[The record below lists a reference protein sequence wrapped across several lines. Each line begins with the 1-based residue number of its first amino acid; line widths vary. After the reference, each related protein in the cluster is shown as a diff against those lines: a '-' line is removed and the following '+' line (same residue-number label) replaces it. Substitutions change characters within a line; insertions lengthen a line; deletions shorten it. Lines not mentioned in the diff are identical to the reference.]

1 MGIGGRLAGPPI
13 SGSGLPVDTLHA
25 LQGAVARFI
34 GVEAPSVVY
43 LVTPPIAA
51 FLATWALWRL
61 LRAWAPRFALLCF
74 ALACVYWVW
83 SAKTDLTYGSFFI
96 SRIWQGKV
104 IFVAWMVPTLYVLL
118 TRWIRRS
125 DLRAAVLLLAA
136 ALASIGLT
144 ASATFVAPLVCAAAA
159 LPLLARREWR
169 PAAVVALAGAIP
181 LAIGGLVSHHYGIS
195 DDISHY
201 PRDNYWI
208 VTQVFAPGV
217 VGAVGAVALWSSPW
231 FARTRGIA
239 TGIAVITALLLVP
252 GVLAL
257 IRDVVG
263 LSETLRRLLWLVPLP
278 ALVGLL
284 AAGPAR
290 RVLAVGTAVVAAGL
304 LIAFGTPL
312 WTGFDG
318 GGRWKSPPSWKT
330 NGHYV
335 TEARMILA
343 HYHGPGSVL
352 ANKATMTRRRN

>member
-1 MGIGGRLAGPPI
+1 
-13 SGSGLPVDTLHA
+13 
-25 LQGAVARFI
+25 
-34 GVEAPSVVY
+34 
-43 LVTPPIAA
+43 
-51 FLATWALWRL
+51 
-61 LRAWAPRFALLCF
+61 
-74 ALACVYWVW
+74 
-83 SAKTDLTYGSFFI
+83 
-96 SRIWQGKV
+96 V

-169 PAAVVALAGAIP
+169 AAAVVALAGAIP

-208 VTQVFAPGV
+208 VTQVFAAGV

-290 RVLAVGTAVVAAGL
+290 RTVAVGTAVVAAGL
-304 LIAFGTPL
+304 LIGFGTPL

-335 TEARMILA
+335 TEARTILA
-343 HYHGPGSVL
+343 HYRGSGSVL
-352 ANKATMTRRRN
+352 ANKATMRALAFITVEPKAVNPRTYYGQLLPGPARWIGERRALTRLATRGTAPSSPRFVRRALNDLGVGVVCLPAGKPRLPAKAGITPEYRRAFSTRDADCFVRRS